1 MAQSGQRST
10 WKLLGPRAVLR
21 WTLVALPVLA
31 GFGLLA
37 AAQADVVAEGQF
49 DPNTGTI
56 IRKVEVFGVT
66 VYQSTSGFLEPD
78 VITGALL
85 VGLSAIGLVLS
96 ILLDSGD
103 DTLDRLRWF
112 FLLTWLGAGY
122 LAADE
127 LFAIHETIGH
137 NLQFLGG
144 LPGHPDDL
152 VLALY
157 AVPTA
162 LFVLAFR
169 DLIGASRLSLW
180 LFAGGVGA
188 YVLAV
193 LVDFVEIEVDEQLE
207 VIGALLIK
215 VAFVVIAARLLVVR
229 PRPG

>member
-1 MAQSGQRST
+1 MPLSGQRST
-10 WKLLGPRAVLR
+10 WELPGPRAVLR

-31 GFGLLA
+31 GLGLLA
-37 AAQADVVAEGQF
+37 AAQAEVVAEGRF

-85 VGLSAIGLVLS
+85 VGLSAIGLVLT

-103 DTLDRLRWF
+103 DSLDRLRWF

-169 DLIGASRLSLW
+169 DLIAASRLSLW

-207 VIGALLIK
+207 VVGALLVT

>member
-1 MAQSGQRST
+1 MGLSGQREA
-10 WKLLGPRAVLR
+10 WELPGPRTVLR

-31 GFGLLA
+31 LLALIA
-37 AAQADVVAEGQF
+37 AAQADVVAEGRF
-49 DPNTGTI
+49 DPNTGTV
-56 IRKVEVFGVT
+56 IRKVDVLGLT
-66 VYQSTSGFLEPD
+66 IYQSTSGFLEPD
-78 VITGALL
+78 VITGSFL
-85 VGLSAIGLVLS
+85 VALSAIGFVLT

-103 DTLDRLRWF
+103 ESLDRLRLF
-112 FLLTWLGAGY
+112 SLLTWLGAGY

-152 VLALY
+152 VIALY

-162 LFVLAFR
+162 LFVYAFR
-169 DLIGASRLSLW
+169 DLITASSLSLW

-207 VIGALLIK
+207 VVGSFLVLA
-215 VAFVVIAARLLVVR
+215 AFVVIAARLLVVR

>member
-1 MAQSGQRST
+1 MAQTGERKP
-10 WKLLGPRAVLR
+10 WELPGPRAVLR
-21 WTLVALPVLA
+21 WTLVAVPVLA
-31 GFGLLA
+31 GLALLA
-37 AAQADVVAEGQF
+37 AAQADVVAEGRF
-49 DPNTGTI
+49 DPNTDTI
-56 IRKVEVFGVT
+56 IRKVDLFGLT
-66 VYQSTSGFLEPD
+66 IYQSTSGFLEPD
-78 VITGALL
+78 VITGAFL
-85 VGLSAIGLVLS
+85 VGLSAIGLVLTV
-96 ILLDSGD
+96 LLDSGEAS
-103 DTLDRLRWF
+103 LDRLRWF

-127 LFAIHETIGH
+127 LFAIHETVGH
-137 NLQFLGG
+137 NVQFLGG

-162 LFVLAFR
+162 LFVYVFH
-169 DLIGASRLSLW
+169 DLIAASRLSLW

-193 LVDFVEIEVDEQLE
+193 LVDVAEIEVDEQLE
-207 VIGALLIK
+207 VVGALLVT

>member
-1 MAQSGQRST
+1 
-10 WKLLGPRAVLR
+10 L
-21 WTLVALPVLA
+21 ALPVLA
-31 GFGLLA
+31 GLALLA
-37 AAQADVVAEGQF
+37 AAQADVVAEGRF

-66 VYQSTSGFLEPD
+66 IYQSTSGFLEPD
-78 VITGALL
+78 VITGAIL
-85 VGLSAIGLVLS
+85 VGLSAIGLVLT

-103 DTLDRLRWF
+103 DSLDRLRWF

-157 AVPTA
+157 AIPTA
-162 LFVLAFR
+162 LFVVAFR
-169 DLIGASRLSLW
+169 DLIAASRLSLW
-180 LFAGGVGA
+180 LFAGGIGA

-193 LVDFVEIEVDEQLE
+193 FVDFVEIEVDEQLE
-207 VIGALLIK
+207 VAGALL
-215 VAFVVIAARLLVVR
+215 VTAAFVVVAARLLVVR

>member
-1 MAQSGQRST
+1 MEQSGQRKT
-10 WKLLGPRAVLR
+10 RELPGPRAVLR
-21 WTLVALPVLA
+21 WTLVALPLLA
-31 GFGLLA
+31 GLALLA
-37 AAQADVVAEGQF
+37 AAQADVVAEGRF

-56 IRKVEVFGVT
+56 IRKVEVFGLT

-85 VGLSAIGLVLS
+85 VGLSAIGLVLT

-103 DTLDRLRWF
+103 DSLDRLRWF

-169 DLIGASRLSLW
+169 DLIAASGLSRW

-207 VIGALLIK
+207 VVGALLVT